1 MDLKGKKVLVVG
13 LGKSGF
19 ASAKFLKQKDALVTA
34 TDIAKE
40 SKYKKELLS
49 LGIKLELGFHSEE
62 TIKNSDLIVVS
73 PGVPLTALKF
83 AEKEKIIG
91 EIELAYRFI
100 DEPII
105 AITGSNGK
113 TTVTMLISE
122 MLKNCGFKVFTCGNI
137 GTPLIDYV
145 NKKEKADFLVVEI
158 SSFQLDTIKTFKP
171 KIAVLL
177 NITEDHIDRYESFE
191 HYKLSKLKIF
201 ENQNSNDFAIL
212 SKKLNLPNIKAKKE
226 FFDDCEIDIKI
237 DENKFIGKH
246 NKDNIYAATKVA
258 MLLSEKN
265 KNKDLKKIEEVLK
278 FFKMPS
284 HRIEFIKKINDVSF
298 YDDSKGTN
306 PDATLKAI
314 ESFDENIVLIMGGL
328 SKGEDYAIL
337 KNAIGRNV
345 KKLILMGKSKDMMK
359 AIFKNIADITEVDS
373 MKEAVEIAKKSA
385 KKNDVVLLSPA
396 TASFDKYKNYKD
408 RGNDFKKCVCGTV

>member
-337 KNAIGRNV
+337 KNAIGKNV

-359 AIFKNIADITEVDS
+359 AIFK
-373 MKEAVEIAKKSA
+373 
-385 KKNDVVLLSPA
+385 
-396 TASFDKYKNYKD
+396 
-408 RGNDFKKCVCGTV
+408 